1 MSVADPLARPV
12 AAPAPAGAYRAAPAS
27 SYRTVLRRWAATC
40 SLVTWGEM
48 AKPGLRE
55 QGVQF
60 FKHVVPAVIKP
71 LHALWHEVIGFLF
84 LACAVVGFFK
94 GVWPNLSGGSGDPDS
109 LGKAL
114 VGIVFTA
121 IMAWYGVTSLWRAR
135 KITRS

>member
-1 MSVADPLARPV
+1 
-12 AAPAPAGAYRAAPAS
+12 
-27 SYRTVLRRWAATC
+27 
-40 SLVTWGEM
+40 M

-71 LHALWHEVIGFLF
+71 LHTLWHEVIGFLF
-84 LACAVVGFFK
+84 LAFAVVGFFK
-94 GVWPNLSGGSGDPDS
+94 GVWPNLSGGSEDPDS

-135 KITRS
+135 KISRS